1 MDAARTGA
9 STNDVLV
16 RAAGP
21 LLESHR
27 TTLAD
32 ARLETAA
39 SVPVFTEQDLT
50 TVTLT
55 DRTADRRSPAG
66 LSPNASMSAAT
77 STGIHQRMRARS

>member
-1 MDAARTGA
+1 MDAATTGA
-9 STNDVLV
+9 STNEVLV
-16 RAAGP
+16 RAVGP

-32 ARLETAA
+32 GTLAAA
-39 SVPVFTEQDLT
+39 SVPVFTEQDRV

-55 DRTADRRSPAG
+55 DRTADRLSPAG

-77 STGIHQRMRARS
+77 STGIHHRMRERS